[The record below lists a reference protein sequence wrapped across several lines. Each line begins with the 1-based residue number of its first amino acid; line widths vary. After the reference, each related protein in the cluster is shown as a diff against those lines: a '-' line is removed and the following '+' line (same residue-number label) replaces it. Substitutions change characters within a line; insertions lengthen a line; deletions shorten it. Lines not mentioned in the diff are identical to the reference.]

1 MVKIPDN
8 WVGNRFLFED
18 CALQLFAFGQL
29 LELSGHIHELQ
40 NKLFDRHDKAAPR
53 QNEGIYVKMVVKYS
67 KLYRDRDK
75 PLCVLSKLKCEKDR
89 ILTIE
94 TVFT

>member
-1 MVKIPDN
+1 MVAKQFKMVKIPDN

-40 NKLFDRHDKAAPR
+40 NKFCLTDMTRQLQDKMR
-53 QNEGIYVKMVVKYS
+53 EYTS
-67 KLYRDRDK
+67 KWL
-75 PLCVLSKLKCEKDR
+75 
-89 ILTIE
+89 
-94 TVFT
+94 